1 MALEQSAQ
9 TAHTTSKWRVK
20 NTIIVAGVL
29 AIAAFLAGFLP
40 SYAKGKR
47 LENDLRQAGEQNR
60 MAQLRDLAGLAYF
73 EASQKN
79 YGLAA
84 GASARFFERTREVA
98 AQTPQ
103 SSGRTALQDLLS
115 GQDKITALLAKGD
128 PGALDNL
135 QTLFVK
141 TRQATGIASGAA
153 PSQ

>member
-1 MALEQSAQ
+1 MAVEQSGQ
-9 TAHTTSKWRVK
+9 TAHATSKWRVK

-47 LENDLRQAGEQNR
+47 LENDLRQAQQENR
-60 MAQLRDLAGLAYF
+60 LAQLRDLAGVAYL
-73 EASQKN
+73 EGSQQN
-79 YGLAA
+79 YGLPA
-84 GASARFFERTREVA
+84 GASARFFERSREVA

-135 QTLFVK
+135 QTLIVK
-141 TRQATGIASGAA
+141 TRQAVGIASGAA

>member
-47 LENDLRQAGEQNR
+47 LENDLRQAQQENR
-60 MAQLRDLAGLAYF
+60 LAQLRDLAGVAYL

-115 GQDKITALLAKGD
+115 GQDKIDRKS
-128 PGALDNL
+128 
-135 QTLFVK
+135 
-141 TRQATGIASGAA
+141 TRLNS
-153 PSQ
+153 

>member
-40 SYAKGKR
+40 SYAKVRR
-47 LENDLRQAGEQNR
+47 LENDLRQAQQENR
-60 MAQLRDLAGLAYF
+60 LAQLRDLAGVAYL

>member
-1 MALEQSAQ
+1 MALEQSVQ
-9 TAHTTSKWRVK
+9 TAHATSKWRVK

-47 LENDLRQAGEQNR
+47 LENDLRQAQQENR
-60 MAQLRDLAGLAYF
+60 LAQLRDLAGVAYL

-141 TRQATGIASGAA
+141 TRRATGIASGAA

>member
-1 MALEQSAQ
+1 MALEQSVQ
-9 TAHTTSKWRVK
+9 TAHATSKWRIK

-47 LENDLRQAGEQNR
+47 LENDLRQAQQENR
-60 MAQLRDLAGLAYF
+60 LAQLRDLAGVAYL

-141 TRQATGIASGAA
+141 TRRATGIASGAA

>member
-1 MALEQSAQ
+1 MALEQSVQ
-9 TAHTTSKWRVK
+9 TAHATSKWRVK
-20 NTIIVAGVL
+20 NTIIVAGALLVV
-29 AIAAFLAGFLP
+29 AFLAGYLP
-40 SYAKGKR
+40 TYAKANR
-47 LENDLRQAGEQNR
+47 LENQLREVR
-60 MAQLRDLAGLAYF
+60 HEHRLAQLRDLSCLAYF
-73 EASQKN
+73 QASQKD

-84 GASARFFERTREVA
+84 GTSARFFERTREVA

-103 SSGRTALQDLLS
+103 SGGRTALQDLLS

>member
-1 MALEQSAQ
+1 MAVEQSGQ
-9 TAHTTSKWRVK
+9 TAHATSKWRVK

-47 LENDLRQAGEQNR
+47 LENDLRQAQQENR
-60 MAQLRDLAGLAYF
+60 LAQLRDLAGVAYL

-103 SSGRTALQDLLS
+103 SGGRTALQDLLS

-128 PGALDNL
+128 PAVLDNL

>member
-47 LENDLRQAGEQNR
+47 LENDLRQAQQENR
-60 MAQLRDLAGLAYF
+60 LAQLRDLAGVAYL

-103 SSGRTALQDLLS
+103 AGGRTALQDLLS
-115 GQDKITALLAKGD
+115 GQDKITSLLAKGD

>member
-47 LENDLRQAGEQNR
+47 LENDLRQAQQENR
-60 MAQLRDLAGLAYF
+60 LAQLRDLAGVAYL